1 MYTMFN
7 ASVGLIYIKPDLRRI
22 ENQALL
28 YLRST
33 LMISQIMR
41 DQRIVKGSGYGLTI
55 SVNT

>member
-1 MYTMFN
+1 MYTFFK